1 MKQLKTWAVLGW
13 ADNFFDYPS
22 TMGCLQVNIFSDPTN
37 VRIRVLRRLR
47 KKPRVARSFADDSK
61 NQEQICE
68 WAYRAVVVPC
78 YHQGLNFSDHIFF

>member
-13 ADNFFDYPS
+13 AENFFDYPS

-47 KKPRVARSFADDSK
+47 KNPRVARSFADDSK
-61 NQEQICE
+61 NQEQI
-68 WAYRAVVVPC
+68 
-78 YHQGLNFSDHIFF
+78 

>member
-37 VRIRVLRRLR
+37 ARIRVLRRLR
-47 KKPRVARSFADDSK
+47 KKPRGPKKKKRGKKPRVARSFADDSK

-68 WAYRAVVVPC
+68 WAYRAVVVP
-78 YHQGLNFSDHIFF
+78 